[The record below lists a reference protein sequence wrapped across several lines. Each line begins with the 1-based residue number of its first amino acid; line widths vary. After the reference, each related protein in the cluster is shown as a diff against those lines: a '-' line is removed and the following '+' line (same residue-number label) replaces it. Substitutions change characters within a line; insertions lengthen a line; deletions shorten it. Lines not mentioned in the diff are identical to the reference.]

1 MSQMKNLK
9 IFHLPV
15 LVILLM
21 MMTAGCSVYSEYY
34 TNFDRDADFTNYKTF
49 AWLTDKDTTNEAF
62 NNQIV
67 RNNTRNYFSHCLGE
81 MGMTVNVDSPDVLLE
96 LVVKSE
102 KKEMTEHSGRHPSG
116 GGWSYYQ
123 NPFYYPFPIPY
134 YYRHSYGY
142 GYSCSYTDRNVEY
155 AAGTIT
161 LNVIDRKQN
170 KLVWTGAAKGDLY
183 DPDLLSENLHPAVY
197 SILKKYPVESF
208 ETKETR
214 RTHKREVKELK

>member
-1 MSQMKNLK
+1 MKNHSF
-9 IFHLPV
+9 FHLTAFI
-15 LVILLM
+15 ILLM
-21 MMTAGCSVYSEYY
+21 MLAGCSVYSDVYS
-34 TNFDRDADFTNYKTF
+34 NSDRDADFRNYKTF
-49 AWLTDKDTTNEAF
+49 AWLPDKDTTNEAF
-62 NNQIV
+62 NNQII
-67 RNNTRNYFSHCLGE
+67 RNNTRNYFAHCLGE
-81 MGMTVNVDSPDVLLE
+81 LGMTVNTDTPDVLLE

-102 KKEMTEHSGRHPSG
+102 KKEMTQHTGRHPYG

-123 NPFYYPFPIPY
+123 NPFYYPFPGPY
-134 YYRHSYGY
+134 YYRHNYGY

-183 DPDLLSENLHPAVY
+183 DPELLSENLHPAVY
-197 SILKKYPVESF
+197 SILKKYPVQAAA
-208 ETKETR
+208 TKESR